1 MSLKNNLLLIVSLFY
16 LLLSSTFAQQQEYI
30 IVNGDSLSG
39 RMVNGESIRD
49 VYGHVVLTQGNVRIT
64 CDHAIQYISQNN
76 AELIGNVV
84 ATQDTLT
91 ITTSHGFYYGN
102 ERKAQ
107 SNSGVTLND
116 KKVILTADTGI
127 YFFDQ
132 NRAEFNSNVKLV
144 DTSST
149 LTSNLLIYYKDLGKA
164 VAVGN
169 VKIVESKN
177 TIQADSLVHFRDS
190 RITFAENHVKI
201 TSTSNNSIIYGNHLE
216 DYPQKFYTL
225 VTREPLFLQIDSSF
239 YKSRDSLSGT
249 EKIDSIKID
258 TLIIKSQKMEAYRDT
273 INIFKAEDSVQIVR
287 GEFASKNDFTEYYR
301 SLGKIVTK
309 KISENSNQP
318 IIWYDNSQ
326 LTGDSVTIFLKEN
339 KIYLLD
345 VDKNAFILSQ
355 NQKFEKRYDQ
365 MSGSDIKIHFDDNGI
380 RETDV
385 YGGIHSIYYLY
396 EEKDP
401 NGLTKSSSD
410 SAKIIFADKK
420 VNEVKLYGSP
430 TSEYHPENKVE
441 GNELAFTLPGFIV
454 YKNRPKKE
462 ELLSQLNILNSV
474 LIPEKIS
481 KKITP
486 NDILPS
492 GNKSSNNQK
501 QK

>member
-1 MSLKNNLLLIVSLFY
+1 MFSKIILFSGLLFFFTVNA
-16 LLLSSTFAQQQEYI
+16 FAQQQDYI

-39 RMVNGESIRD
+39 RMVDGESIRD

-64 CDHAIQYISQNN
+64 CDHAIQYISKNY

-116 KKVILTADTGI
+116 KKVVLTADTGI
-127 YFFDQ
+127 YYFDQ

-149 LTSNLLIYYKDLGKA
+149 LTSNLLIYYKDQGKA

-177 TIQADSLVHFRDS
+177 TIQADSLVHYRDS

-201 TSTSNNSIIYGNHLE
+201 SSTSNNSIIYGNHLE
-216 DYPQKFYTL
+216 DYPQRFYTL
-225 VTREPLFLQIDSSF
+225 VTKEPLFLQIDSSV
-239 YKSRDSLSGT
+239 YKSNDSLSET

-355 NQKFEKRYDQ
+355 NQKFEKRFDQ

-380 RETDV
+380 SETDV

-396 EEKDP
+396 EENNP

-410 SAKIIFADKK
+410 SARIIFSNKK
-420 VNEVKLYGSP
+420 VSEVKLYGSP

-441 GNELAFTLPGFIV
+441 GNELAFTLPGFVV

-462 ELLSQLNILNSV
+462 DLLSQLNILNNV

-481 KKITP
+481 NKKIMP
-486 NDILPS
+486 KDILPS
-492 GNKSSNNQK
+492 GNKSTNNK
-501 QK
+501 IHK